1 MNKKNIFYIEKLE
14 NSLYNFFIL
23 KSLLFHFFRC
33 ILLSQIKKI
42 FKFVNM
48 KLTQEQIDQA
58 TIKIEAH
65 LKDIGI
71 LNNYTLLSIDE
82 LNENVRLFIYQI
94 STPLF
99 KTIIQV
105 EYDFEKENSQS
116 DTAPSFSWM
125 DYKKITE

>member
-1 MNKKNIFYIEKLE
+1 
-14 NSLYNFFIL
+14 
-23 KSLLFHFFRC
+23 
-33 ILLSQIKKI
+33 
-42 FKFVNM
+42 M